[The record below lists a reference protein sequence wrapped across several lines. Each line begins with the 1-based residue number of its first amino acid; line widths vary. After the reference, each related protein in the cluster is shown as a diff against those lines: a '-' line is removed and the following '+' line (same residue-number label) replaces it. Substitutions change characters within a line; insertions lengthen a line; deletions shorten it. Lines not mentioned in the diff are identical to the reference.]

1 MKERSIWNVQN
12 KLCAAEHMITCV
24 KGWKLV
30 DVCIMCLKS
39 FNLLPCVCCCWAGLV
54 YMLISIFQH
63 NIRTLYFIFIL
74 FNVIWIWGVA
84 PKWLVCICPESY
96 ISSKPFLMNEVKSI
110 LFIHWKLETFEIM
123 QMLFNQF
130 RGPRWSERANVGEKR
145 EALVV
150 LFQQNNLRN
159 MNLL

>member
-1 MKERSIWNVQN
+1 
-12 KLCAAEHMITCV
+12 
-24 KGWKLV
+24 
-30 DVCIMCLKS
+30 
-39 FNLLPCVCCCWAGLV
+39 
-54 YMLISIFQH
+54 
-63 NIRTLYFIFIL
+63 
-74 FNVIWIWGVA
+74 
-84 PKWLVCICPESY
+84 
-96 ISSKPFLMNEVKSI
+96 MNEVKSI

-130 RGPRWSERANVGEKR
+130 RGPRWSERANVVEKR